1 MKTVQEQGLTFVESI
16 SATQIAHAVK
26 RVAECINH
34 DYQGREPLFVCV
46 LNGAFI
52 FAADLFRQISLHSR
66 IAFVRLKSYSG
77 TASTGEVRELVEL
90 NEDISGRD
98 IIVIED
104 IVDTGYSMHYYKQHL
119 LNKGARTVE
128 ICTFLF
134 KPTALL
140 CPDAKP
146 KYVGMEIPKEFIVG
160 YGLDLDD
167 YCRNLDAIYTLQK

>member
-1 MKTVQEQGLTFVESI
+1 MKTIQEQGMTFVESI
-16 SATQIAHAVK
+16 SAAQIADAVK
-26 RVAECINH
+26 QVADQINH
-34 DYQGREPLFVCV
+34 DYEGREPLFICV

-52 FAADLFRQISLHSR
+52 FAADVFRQISLR
-66 IAFVRLKSYSG
+66 TRMTFVRLKSYSG
-77 TASTGEVRELVEL
+77 TASTGEVREIVEL
-90 NEDISGRD
+90 NEDITGRD

-119 LNKGARTVE
+119 LDIGARSVE

-146 KYVGMEIPKEFIVG
+146 KYVGMEIPKEFIIG
-160 YGLDLDD
+160 YGLDLDE
-167 YCRNLDAIYTLQK
+167 YWRNLDAIYTLQK

>member
-1 MKTVQEQGLTFVESI
+1 MKTVQEQGMTFVESI
-16 SATQIAHAVK
+16 SVAQIAEAVQK
-26 RVAECINH
+26 VADRINH
-34 DYQGREPLFVCV
+34 DYEGREPLFVCV

-52 FAADLFRQISLHSR
+52 FAADLFRKVSLR
-66 IAFVRLKSYSG
+66 TRMTFVRLKSYSG
-77 TASTGEVRELVEL
+77 TSSTGEVRELVEL
-90 NEDISGRD
+90 NEDITGQD

-119 LNKGARTVE
+119 LDQGAKSVE
-128 ICTFLF
+128 VCTFLF

-146 KYVGMEIPKEFIVG
+146 KYVGMEIPKEFIIG